1 MKATTT
7 YSSLAALQQDL
18 FQPIQLQGCRQ
29 EEPRID
35 TRSGVKELRRL
46 SVSSQKT
53 PYSPRSL
60 SVSQLRLAYFQPES
74 PRTTTV
80 SPFPFLTELFV
91 SPHPD
96 DICYSC
102 YGKVHNGENKPSS
115 STSRMIVTIFSKS
128 RCCNGH
134 LGEELKQN
142 LDNISQIRT
151 NEDEA
156 FAMSV
161 GCQLI
166 QLGLSDSSARDEFS
180 RKEELA
186 IQSKSEQAKA
196 VKSHPTYQKVEKALN
211 DLLRWAV
218 KCKAT
223 IYMPVGIGCHI
234 DHLMTRVAT
243 ESILEQIR
251 TESIS
256 RRLSVIV
263 NYFEDLPYAT
273 YQKEDIIEQMTAT
286 VVMSRATE
294 QRVELDEQIWSQKT
308 KAVEGYLTQ
317 LKPTIIPSLMERAS
331 ALAASAL
338 TFEQEGLQLRE
349 RIWTL
354 APGEWALGF

>member
-1 MKATTT
+1 MTATTT
-7 YSSLAALQQDL
+7 YSSVTA
-18 FQPIQLQGCRQ
+18 IQAVQVQGYRQ
-29 EEPRID
+29 EDLRVDIRTGSKD
-35 TRSGVKELRRL
+35 LRRL
-46 SVSSQKT
+46 SITVPKT
-53 PYSPRSL
+53 EQSARRL

-74 PRTTTV
+74 TPASTSSST
-80 SPFPFLTELFV
+80 FPFLTELYV

-102 YGKVHNGENKPSS
+102 YGKVHNGEEQPSS
-115 STSRMIVTIFSKS
+115 SNSRMIVTVFSKS

-142 LDNISQIRT
+142 VEDITQIRT
-151 NEDEA
+151 DEDEA

-161 GCQLI
+161 GCKLL

-180 RKEELA
+180 RREELA

-196 VKSHPTYQKVEKALN
+196 VKSHPTYQRAEKALN

-251 TESIS
+251 IESIS
-256 RRLSVIV
+256 RRLSVQI

-273 YQKEDIIEQMTAT
+273 YQKEEVIEQMTAT
-286 VVMSRATE
+286 VVMNKATE
-294 QRVELDEQIWSQKT
+294 QLIALDEQSWTLKK

-317 LKPTIIPSLMERAS
+317 LKPTIIPSLKQRAS
-331 ALAASAL
+331 VLASSDSDI
-338 TFEQEGLQLRE
+338 EQEGLQLRE